1 MTDFYLM
8 GDSIGQWFGSGLW
21 NHEGL
26 RFDLVNFSTQWKN
39 ETSNRK
45 KGTNLTVRVKE
56 LNEVKKLDNE
66 EIFIFTDNQVFE
78 GCFYKG
84 HSNYRNLNGFMPRL
98 QLAEM
103 GTGWILHIIHVVGT
117 RMNRAGIDGL
127 S

>member
-1 MTDFYLM
+1 M

-26 RFDLVNFSTQWKN
+26 RFDLVNCSTQWKN

-84 HSNYRNLNGFMPRL
+84 HSNYRNLNGL
-98 QLAEM
+98 VLSLKLVEM
-103 GTGWILHIIHVVGT
+103 
-117 RMNRAGIDGL
+117 
-127 S
+127 